1 MVDPMLVGALAP
13 FKEQY
18 KFRLT
23 YLNRQKRF
31 TLCAIHRGQNKA
43 NFYTEA
49 PDAEAAVK
57 EFLSMVHKK

>member
-23 YLNRQKRF
+23 YRQKRF
-31 TLCAIHRGQNKA
+31 TLCAIHRGHNKA

-49 PDAEAAVK
+49 PDAETAVK